1 MAKADWA
8 RGPVQFLMTKE
19 EQTAWNSV
27 KSDAEAD
34 QFIAL
39 FWARRDPTP
48 ATAQNEFRDEFDR
61 RVGYADQNFGTG
73 RQRGSL
79 TDRGKI
85 LVLFGAPT
93 RATRIPARSPMQ
105 PPSDTTSTA
114 VGTEAE
120 EAGEKQTW
128 IYEGPTAEKMFGQPK
143 VEIQFVD
150 RMNNKDLR
158 LQPPRG
164 IDFAAAQQRAVT
176 GYITQPSL
184 TSVPTYQSQPAPQ
197 PPLINVPIERLPPPI
212 GLNTKRQQPTNL
224 PLSNPQPNIRLP
236 HPGPTTVDP
245 GPTSYLGTIG
255 PPRHGI
261 EFQPDGAAA
270 VGIRF

>member
-1 MAKADWA
+1 MKIRASVIAALLMSAAAITSFAQLSMAKADWA

-19 EQTAWNSV
+19 EQTAWNTV

-48 ATAQNEFRDEFDR
+48 ATPQNEFRDEFDR
-61 RVGYADQNFGTG
+61 RVGYADQNFGNG

-85 LVLFGAPT
+85 LVIFGAPT
-93 RATRIPARSPMQ
+93 HATRTPGRSAMQ

-120 EAGEKQTW
+120 ETGEKQTW

-150 RMNNKDLR
+150 RLNNKDLR
-158 LQPPRG
+158 LQPVRG
-164 IDFAAAQQRAVT
+164 IDLAAAQQHAVT

-184 TSVPTYQSQPAPQ
+184 TSVPTYQPQPASQPQPVAPAA
-197 PPLINVPIERLPPPI
+197 PAAPAAPVTELKTPAF
-212 GLNTKRQQPTNL
+212 
-224 PLSNPQPNIRLP
+224 
-236 HPGPTTVDP
+236 D
-245 GPTSYLGTIG
+245 
-255 PPRHGI
+255 
-261 EFQPDGAAA
+261 AA
-270 VGIRF
+270 VADAMVALSDGGWGGR